1 MTTVRHEAHRVC
13 IVARAYPR
21 AAIFALTAVTLD
33 AGIEGNNWVLGAA
46 LTLQLVVIIHVAN
59 RMWSPPIVISV
70 SPPDKW
76 KLLDSVPRQPTGT
89 DERVRRH
96 RHAR

>member
-1 MTTVRHEAHRVC
+1 VTTVRHEAHKVC
-13 IVARAYPR
+13 IAARAYPR
-21 AAIFALTAVTLD
+21 AAIFVLTAITLD
-33 AGIEGNNWVLGAA
+33 AGIEGNVWVLVI
-46 LTLQLVVIIHVAN
+46 TLAIQLVVIIHVAN

-76 KLLDSVPRQPTGT
+76 KLLDSIPRQPTGA
-89 DERVRRH
+89 DDRARRH

>member
-1 MTTVRHEAHRVC
+1 VTTVRHEAHKVC
-13 IVARAYPR
+13 VVTRAYPR
-21 AAIFALTAVTLD
+21 ATIFALTVAILD
-33 AGIEGNNWVLGAA
+33 AGIEGNIWVLVVT
-46 LTLQLVVIIHVAN
+46 LTLQLVIIIHVAN

-76 KLLDSVPRQPTGT
+76 KLLDSVPRQQIGT
-89 DERVRRH
+89 HDQVRRH